1 VRVSSNP
8 KGTTNSRRVGLSR
21 ALSKLGYC
29 SRSTAA
35 ELIRAGRVRLN
46 GVIRRDPETPVVH
59 RRDRI
64 EVDGELVAASARL
77 YLALNKPR
85 RLVTTASDE
94 RGRGTV
100 YSCLPIDFPWVAPV
114 GRLDQASEGLLL
126 MTNDSQWGA
135 RILDPKSHLEKTY
148 HVQVASRLD
157 DSFPE
162 SLMRGFQID
171 GDLLAAKHARVLR
184 RGARNTWLEIVLD
197 EGKNREIRRIFESLN
212 VEVLRLIR
220 VAIGPLPLGPL
231 SKGSWRHLTLAEKES
246 LDLAVHRGLRQTRLE
261 RLAAQGTLS

>member
-1 VRVSSNP
+1 MRVSSKQ
-8 KGTTNSRRVGLSR
+8 KGTTPSRRIGLSR

-46 GVIRRDPETPVVH
+46 GVLRRDPETPVAI
-59 RRDRI
+59 RRDHI
-64 EVDGELVAASARL
+64 EVDGELVAESTRL

-100 YSCLPIDFPWVAPV
+100 YSCLPIDFPWVAPL

-126 MTNDSQWGA
+126 MTNDSEWGA
-135 RILDPKSHLEKTY
+135 RILDPKSHVEKTY
-148 HVQVASRLD
+148 HVQVGSQLD
-157 DSFPE
+157 DSFAD
-162 SLMRGFQID
+162 SLVHGFQID
-171 GDLLAAKHARVLR
+171 GELLAAKHARVLR
-184 RGARNTWLEIVLD
+184 RGRNTWLEIVLD
-197 EGKNREIRRIFESLN
+197 EGKNREIRRMLESRD

-220 VAIGPLPLGPL
+220 VAIGPLPLGAL
-231 SKGSWRHLTLAEKES
+231 AKGSWRHLTLAEKES
-246 LDLAVHRGLRQTRLE
+246 LEVAVRRGLRQTRLE
-261 RLAAQGTLS
+261 RLAAQGTPS